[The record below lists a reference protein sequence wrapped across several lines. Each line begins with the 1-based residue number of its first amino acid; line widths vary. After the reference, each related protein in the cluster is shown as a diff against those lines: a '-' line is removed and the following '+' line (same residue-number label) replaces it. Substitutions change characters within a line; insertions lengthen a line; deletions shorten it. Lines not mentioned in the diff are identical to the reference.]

1 MLDYVVKHMEL
12 LQCEIVCKSLKVT
25 WKGLKC
31 GVGKDQYVAQN
42 VVKAVVVSTSYLFR
56 LTTIRKCV
64 GLNRRSLRRV
74 VHQRQMLDAKRDGE
88 YWDKGD
94 RKIKKDAI
102 LRRCES
108 YCG

>member
-1 MLDYVVKHMEL
+1 MEL
-12 LQCEIVCKSLKVT
+12 LQCEIVCKSLKAT
-25 WKGLKC
+25 WNSLKY

-42 VVKAVVVSTSYLFR
+42 VVKAVVVSTSYLSR
-56 LTTIRKCV
+56 LTIVKKCV

-88 YWDKGD
+88 YRAKGD
-94 RKIKKDAI
+94 RIIKKDAI
-102 LRRCES
+102 LKRCES